1 MTSALQRR
9 LIRDAAA
16 FYRPAGRF
24 AEQFARGKFAGD
36 PLFLALLRQSLIP
49 DGARLVDLG
58 CGQGLLAAW
67 LKAARQRF
75 EAGDWPADWPAPPRL
90 AHYLGV
96 ELMTADADRARRAL
110 GALGDKAAIRNGDLR
125 TAEWTNADV
134 VMLIDVLHFLDF
146 PGQEKLLERIRQSLA
161 PAGVLLLRV
170 GDRSGGT
177 GFWWTQAVDYG
188 VAWWRGH
195 WLPRFHCRTRTGWE
209 ALLARLGFDC
219 DSLPMRRF
227 PIFANV
233 LLIARPRTR
242 GDR

>member
-1 MTSALQRR
+1 MTPVLQRR
-9 LIRDAAA
+9 LIRDAATC
-16 FYRPAGRF
+16 YRPAGRF
-24 AEQFARGKFAGD
+24 AEHFARGKFAGD
-36 PLFLALLRQSLIP
+36 PVFLALLRHSLIP

-75 EAGDWPADWPAPPRL
+75 DAGPWPEGWPPPPRL

-110 GALGDKAAIRNGDLR
+110 GALRDKATIRNGDLR
-125 TAEWTNADV
+125 AAEWTGADV
-134 VMLIDVLHFLDF
+134 VALLDVLHFLD
-146 PGQEKLLERIRQSLA
+146 PPEQEKLLERIRRSLA
-161 PAGVLLLRV
+161 PAGLLLLRV
-170 GDRSGGT
+170 GDRAGGV

-195 WLPRFHCRTRTGWE
+195 GLPRFHCRTRAGWE
-209 ALLARLGFDC
+209 ALLARSGFNC

-227 PIFANV
+227 PFFANV
-233 LLIARPRTR
+233 LLIARPRTT

>member
-1 MTSALQRR
+1 LTPVLQRR

-36 PLFLALLRQSLIP
+36 PVFLALLRHSLLP

-67 LKAARQRF
+67 LTAARQRF
-75 EAGDWPADWPAPPRL
+75 DAGDWPEDWPAPPRL

-110 GALGDKAAIRNGDLR
+110 GALRDTAAIRTGDLC
-125 TAEWTNADV
+125 TAEWPDADV
-134 VMLIDVLHFLDF
+134 VMLLDVLHFLNSSA
-146 PGQEKLLERIRQSLA
+146 QERLLERIRQSLT

-177 GFWWTQAVDYG
+177 GFWWTQVVDYG

-195 WLPRFHCRTRTGWE
+195 GFPRFHSRTRSDWE

-233 LLIARPRTR
+233 LLIARPRIR